1 MIVLINLDVPKRIF
15 YKELTIGEDM
25 NHPTANEL
33 RIGQY
38 QNLLKTN
45 MNEILIYL
53 VRLHV
58 HLTTNTGRLLL

>member
-45 MNEILIYL
+45 YERDIDIFSKTSCAS
-53 VRLHV
+53 H
-58 HLTTNTGRLLL
+58 HQHW